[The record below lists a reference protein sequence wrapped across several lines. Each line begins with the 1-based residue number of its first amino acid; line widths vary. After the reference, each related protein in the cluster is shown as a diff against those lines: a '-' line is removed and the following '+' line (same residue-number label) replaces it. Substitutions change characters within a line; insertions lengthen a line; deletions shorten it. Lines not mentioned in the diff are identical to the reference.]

1 MRIVIILLV
10 GVLAAL
16 QYRLWFGK
24 NSLPDYWR
32 LQQEVQHQR
41 KANDNLARRNEVL
54 YADIKDLRE
63 GEDALEERARNE
75 LGMIK
80 KEAGCKASNLSNLLR
95 SNLNQYSLTRSL
107 RFSVPLKCNA
117 FSLLLTQ
124 RLSTYIRTGLRRL
137 KRFPAASRALNLC

>member
-10 GVLAAL
+10 SVLAAL

-80 KEAGCKASNLSNLLR
+80 KEEVFFYFLDKN
-95 SNLNQYSLTRSL
+95 
-107 RFSVPLKCNA
+107 
-117 FSLLLTQ
+117 
-124 RLSTYIRTGLRRL
+124 
-137 KRFPAASRALNLC
+137 

>member
-80 KEAGCKASNLSNLLR
+80 KEEV
-95 SNLNQYSLTRSL
+95 
-107 RFSVPLKCNA
+107 F
-117 FSLLLTQ
+117 
-124 RLSTYIRTGLRRL
+124 
-137 KRFPAASRALNLC
+137 FPFRAWFCHANHV

>member
-80 KEAGCKASNLSNLLR
+80 KEEV
-95 SNLNQYSLTRSL
+95 
-107 RFSVPLKCNA
+107 F
-117 FSLLLTQ
+117 F
-124 RLSTYIRTGLRRL
+124 RLVHPRRL
-137 KRFPAASRALNLC
+137 EQ

>member
-10 GVLAAL
+10 SVLAAL

-80 KEAGCKASNLSNLLR
+80 KEEV
-95 SNLNQYSLTRSL
+95 
-107 RFSVPLKCNA
+107 F
-117 FSLLLTQ
+117 F
-124 RLSTYIRTGLRRL
+124 RLVHPRRL
-137 KRFPAASRALNLC
+137 EQ

>member
-80 KEAGCKASNLSNLLR
+80 KEEV
-95 SNLNQYSLTRSL
+95 
-107 RFSVPLKCNA
+107 F
-117 FSLLLTQ
+117 F
-124 RLSTYIRTGLRRL
+124 RLVHPRRL
-137 KRFPAASRALNLC
+137 EP